1 LLDRRRLKATG
12 EIAMKMHAPSF
23 NDPIINQAEPITL
36 ILPFMMEI
44 LRFAGIKTTRD
55 EVVRR
60 LMTGSPRIAIIHGG
74 EDHPAQVLDERFV
87 KKGVRSLWMRNALP
101 FPMADPGVC
110 DGIAQ
115 GHIGMSYVLLSR
127 NLASLN
133 VITQCEA
140 HGYQGALVLTS
151 CDKRPAGEVTG
162 LVQVDLARRRKGMKP
177 FYAVFLPTH
186 LMPDRYIPA
195 YLKRELIKI
204 QGRVEDPS
212 IKKEISDLLKM
223 KMKCNSY
230 AMYQKL
236 IDTLI
241 AERRIDER
249 KGDYL
254 KSEIVKYCC
263 IESGTCAF
271 TSLGTGCTSK
281 LVVAGLGLVPSGMEL
296 PEHPHIQ
303 AQVDS
308 AVEILLKMFKR
319 GDSGKSVS
327 SLVRQNLKNAIV
339 VWSAIGGSTNWALH
353 FPYVAASLGIRLTPR
368 QMARVG
374 AKTPLLM
381 GSDAI
386 RNKDVLTLT
395 KEISKGDSSGID
407 TLMKVLFRMNLV
419 KDADT
424 VQGRWLKR
432 VRDAK
437 EANNQILHAS
447 PLRNRSGVVEI
458 HGNFCRSAIFKLAG
472 LAEEAIQSFND
483 KIYFAIFYQ
492 GQEAV
497 QKDLLEGRTILRK
510 LRQRLSTE
518 DLLKTLS
525 YNFPESLQEEN
536 GLEKLS
542 KDSLFDRLVRERK
555 IRILVVITGEGP
567 RAHGM
572 PEMFYPSEYL
582 NRDLLLRYI
591 AVLFTD
597 GRYSGATYGPC
608 IGHCS
613 PEAFEGGGIGAIE
626 TGDWVYL
633 NFDRSEINLVDRKRL
648 LSRKEIKYPFLR
660 MSEREILSR
669 PWIKRRVK
677 EIGGKRKELTPWAEG
692 YLDSLLSTESGV
704 RPNI

>member
-1 LLDRRRLKATG
+1 
-12 EIAMKMHAPSF
+12 MKMHDPSF
-23 NDPIINQAEPITL
+23 NDPIIHQAEPITL

-44 LRFAGIKTTRD
+44 LRSVRIKTTRD
-55 EVVRR
+55 EIVKR
-60 LMTGSPRIAIIHGG
+60 LMTGSPRIGIIHGG

-87 KKGVRSLWMRNALP
+87 KMAVRSLWMRSALP

-186 LMPDRYIPA
+186 LMPDRYLPA
-195 YLKRELIKI
+195 YLKKEFTEIKRGI
-204 QGRVEDPS
+204 EDPS

-223 KMKCNSY
+223 RLKCNNY

-236 IDTLI
+236 IDTLTTQGK
-241 AERRIDER
+241 IDEG

-296 PEHPHIQ
+296 PDRPHIQ
-303 AQVDS
+303 TQVDS
-308 AVEILLKMFKR
+308 AVEILLDMFKR
-319 GDSGKSVS
+319 GDSEKSVS
-327 SLVRQNLKNAIV
+327 SLVRQNLKNAVV
-339 VWSAIGGSTNWALH
+339 VWNAVGGSTNWALH
-353 FPYVAASLGIRLTPR
+353 FPYVAASLGIKLTPR
-368 QMARVG
+368 QIAKGG
-374 AKTPLLM
+374 AKTPLLI

-395 KEISKGDSSGID
+395 KEISKGKSSGID

-419 KDADT
+419 ENAET
-424 VQGRWLKR
+424 VQGRWLERAGK
-432 VRDAK
+432 AK
-437 EANNQILHAS
+437 EANNHILHAS
-447 PLRNRSGVVEI
+447 PLRNRSGIVEI

-472 LAEEAIQSFND
+472 LAEEAIRSFND
-483 KIYFAIFYQ
+483 KIYFAIYYQ

-497 QKDLLEGRTILRK
+497 QKDLLQGQAVLRK
-510 LRQRLSTE
+510 LKERLSKG

-525 YNFPESLQEEN
+525 YNFPESLRKEG
-536 GLEKLS
+536 GLQMIN
-542 KDSLFDRLVRERK
+542 KDSLFDQLVRERK
-555 IRILVVITGEGP
+555 IRILVVIAGEGP

-582 NRDLLLRYI
+582 NRDVLLRYT

-613 PEAFEGGGIGAIE
+613 PEAFEDGGIGAIE
-626 TGDWVYL
+626 TGDWIYL
-633 NFDRSEINLVDRKRL
+633 NFDQSEINLLDRKKL
-648 LSRKEIKYPFLR
+648 LSRKEIKYPFVL
-660 MSEREILSR
+660 MSEKAILSR
-669 PWIKRRVK
+669 PWVKRRIK
-677 EIGGKRKELTPWAEG
+677 EIGEKRKELTPWAEG
-692 YLDSLLSTESGV
+692 YLDSLLSTEFGV
-704 RPNI
+704 RPRA

>member
-1 LLDRRRLKATG
+1 
-12 EIAMKMHAPSF
+12 MKMHDPSF
-23 NDPIINQAEPITL
+23 NDPIIQQAEPITL

-44 LRFAGIKTTRD
+44 LRSAGMKTTRD
-55 EVVRR
+55 EVVSRF
-60 LMTGSPRIAIIHGG
+60 MTGSPRIAVIHGG
-74 EDHPAQVLDERFV
+74 EDHPAQVLDEGFV
-87 KKGVRSLWMRNALP
+87 KRAVRSLWTRNALP

-115 GHIGMSYVLLSR
+115 GHVGMSYTLLSR

-151 CDKRPAGEVTG
+151 CDKRPAGEVAA
-162 LVQVDLARRRKGMKP
+162 LVQLDLARRRKGMKP

-186 LMPDRYIPA
+186 LMPDRYLPN
-195 YLKRELIKI
+195 YLKREFAEIK
-204 QGRVEDPS
+204 GGLEDSS
-212 IKKEISDLLKM
+212 IKKEISDLLRM
-223 KMKCNSY
+223 KLKCNNY

-236 IDTLI
+236 IDTLRFQG
-241 AERRIDER
+241 EIDEE
-249 KGDYL
+249 KENYL

-263 IESGTCAF
+263 IDSGTCGF

-281 LVVAGLGLVPSGMEL
+281 FALAGLGLVPSEMEL
-296 PEHPHIQ
+296 PERPHIQ

-308 AVEILLKMFKR
+308 AVEILLNLFKR
-319 GDSGKSVS
+319 EDSEKSVS
-327 SLVRQNLKNAIV
+327 SLVRQNLRNAIV

-353 FPYVAASLGIRLTPR
+353 FPYVAASQGMKLTP
-368 QMARVG
+368 QKIAKVG

-395 KEISKGDSSGID
+395 KEISKGRSSGID

-419 KDADT
+419 EDADT
-424 VQGRWLKR
+424 VHGRWSER
-432 VRDAK
+432 VEKAK
-437 EANNQILHAS
+437 EANNHILYAS
-447 PLRNRSGVVEI
+447 PLRGRSGIVEAR
-458 HGNFCRSAIFKLAG
+458 GNFCRSAIFKLAG
-472 LAEEAIQSFND
+472 LAEEAIRSFND
-483 KIYFAIFYQ
+483 KIYFAIYYQ
-492 GQEAV
+492 GQEAA
-497 QKDLLEGRTILRK
+497 QKDLLQGQIVLRRLK
-510 LRQRLSTE
+510 QRLHKE
-518 DLLKTLS
+518 DLFKTLF
-525 YNFPESLQEEN
+525 YNFPESLEQEN
-536 GLEKLS
+536 GLQKLG

-613 PEAFEGGGIGAIE
+613 PEAFEGGRVGAIE
-626 TGDWVYL
+626 TGDWIYL
-633 NFDRSEINLVDRKRL
+633 NFDRGEINLLDRKKL
-648 LSRKEIKYPFLR
+648 LSKREITYPFIS
-660 MSEREILSR
+660 MNDKAILSR
-669 PWIKRRVK
+669 PWIKKRIK
-677 EIGGKRKELTPWAEG
+677 EIEKKREKPTPWARG
-692 YLDSLLSTESGV
+692 FLDGLLSTECGV
-704 RPNI
+704 GPKIS

>member
-1 LLDRRRLKATG
+1 
-12 EIAMKMHAPSF
+12 MKMHDPSF
-23 NDPIINQAEPITL
+23 NDPIIHQAEPITL

-44 LRFAGIKTTRD
+44 LRSAGIKATRD

-60 LMTGSPRIAIIHGG
+60 LMTGSSRIAIIHGG

-87 KKGVRSLWMRNALP
+87 KMAVQSLWIRNALP

-115 GHIGMSYVLLSR
+115 GHVGMSYTLLSR

-140 HGYQGALVLTS
+140 HGYQGALVLSS
-151 CDKRPAGEVTG
+151 CDKRPAGEVAG

-186 LMPDRYIPA
+186 LMPDRYLPS
-195 YLKRELIKI
+195 YLKKEFMEIKTGI
-204 QGRVEDPS
+204 EDPS

-223 KMKCNSY
+223 KLKCNNY

-241 AERRIDER
+241 AQRKMDEE
-249 KGDYL
+249 KGDDL

-263 IESGTCAF
+263 IASGTCAF

-296 PEHPHIQ
+296 PEHPHAQI
-303 AQVDS
+303 QVDS
-308 AVEILLKMFKR
+308 AVEILLGMFKR
-319 GDSGKSVS
+319 KDSEKSVS

-353 FPYVAASLGIRLTPR
+353 FPYVAASMGIKLTPR
-368 QMARVG
+368 KIAKIG

-381 GSDAI
+381 KSEAI

-395 KEISKGDSSGID
+395 KEISQGKSSGID
-407 TLMKVLFRMNLV
+407 TLMKVLFRTNLV
-419 KDADT
+419 EDEDT
-424 VQGRWLKR
+424 VQGRWLERARK
-432 VRDAK
+432 AK
-437 EANNQILHAS
+437 EANNLILHTS
-447 PLRNRSGVVEI
+447 PLRGRSGIVEVR
-458 HGNFCRSAIFKLAG
+458 GNFCRSAIFKLAG
-472 LAEEAIQSFND
+472 LAEEAIRSFND
-483 KIYFAIFYQ
+483 KIYFAIYYQ

-497 QKDLLEGRTILRK
+497 QKDLLHGQAVLRK
-510 LRQRLSTE
+510 LKRRLSKA

-525 YNFPESLQEEN
+525 YNFQGNLQEGNGLQKLDKESLFNQ
-536 GLEKLS
+536 
-542 KDSLFDRLVRERK
+542 LVRERK
-555 IRILVVITGEGP
+555 IRILVIIAGEGP

-582 NRDLLLRYI
+582 NRDVLLRYT

-626 TGDWVYL
+626 TGDWIYL
-633 NFDRSEINLVDRKRL
+633 NFDRSEIKLLQRKRL
-648 LSRKEIKYPFLR
+648 LSRKEMKYPFIL
-660 MSEREILSR
+660 MSEKEILSR
-669 PWIKRRVK
+669 PWIKKRVR
-677 EIGGKRKELTPWAEG
+677 EIEKKREELTPWG
-692 YLDSLLSTESGV
+692 RGFLDGLLSTECGV
-704 RPNI
+704 RPRV

>member
-1 LLDRRRLKATG
+1 
-12 EIAMKMHAPSF
+12 
-23 NDPIINQAEPITL
+23 
-36 ILPFMMEI
+36 
-44 LRFAGIKTTRD
+44 
-55 EVVRR
+55 
-60 LMTGSPRIAIIHGG
+60 
-74 EDHPAQVLDERFV
+74 
-87 KKGVRSLWMRNALP
+87 
-101 FPMADPGVC
+101 
-110 DGIAQ
+110 
-115 GHIGMSYVLLSR
+115 
-127 NLASLN
+127 

-186 LMPDRYIPA
+186 LMPDRYLPA
-195 YLKRELIKI
+195 YLKKEFTEIKGGI
-204 QGRVEDPS
+204 EDPS

-223 KMKCNSY
+223 RLKCNNY

-236 IDTLI
+236 IDTL
-241 AERRIDER
+241 ATQGKIDEQ

-263 IESGTCAF
+263 IASGTCAF

-296 PEHPHIQ
+296 PERPHIQ

-308 AVEILLKMFKR
+308 AVEILLDMFKR
-319 GDSGKSVS
+319 GDSEKSVS
-327 SLVRQNLKNAIV
+327 SLVRQNLKNAV
-339 VWSAIGGSTNWALH
+339 AVWNAIGGSTNWALH

-368 QMARVG
+368 QIAKGGAR
-374 AKTPLLM
+374 TPLLM

-395 KEISKGDSSGID
+395 KEISKGKSSGVD

-419 KDADT
+419 QDADT
-424 VQGRWLKR
+424 VQGRWFERARK
-432 VRDAK
+432 AK
-437 EANNQILHAS
+437 EANNHILHAS
-447 PLRNRSGVVEI
+447 PLRGRSGIVEI

-472 LAEEAIQSFND
+472 LSEEAIRSFND
-483 KIYFAIFYQ
+483 KIYFGIYYQ

-497 QKDLLEGRTILRK
+497 QKDLLQGQTVLRK
-510 LRQRLSTE
+510 LRQKLSKR

-525 YNFPESLQEEN
+525 YNFPESLREED
-536 GLEKLS
+536 GLQMFN
-542 KDSLFDRLVRERK
+542 KDSLFDQLVREKK
-555 IRILVVITGEGP
+555 IRILVVIAGEGP
-567 RAHGM
+567 RADGM

-582 NRDLLLRYI
+582 NRDVLLRYT

-613 PEAFEGGGIGAIE
+613 PEAFEGGGVGAIE

-633 NFDRSEINLVDRKRL
+633 NFDRGEINLLEKKKL
-648 LSRKEIKYPFLR
+648 LSRREIKYPFIL
-660 MSEREILSR
+660 MNAKKILSR
-669 PWIKRRVK
+669 PWIKKRIK
-677 EIGGKRKELTPWAEG
+677 EIEKKREELTPWAKG
-692 YLDSLLSTESGV
+692 FLDSLLPTEFGV

>member
-1 LLDRRRLKATG
+1 M
-12 EIAMKMHAPSF
+12 AMKMHNPSF
-23 NDPIINQAEPITL
+23 NDPIIHQAEPITL

-44 LRFAGIKTTRD
+44 LRSVRIKTTRD
-55 EVVRR
+55 EIIKR
-60 LMTGSPRIAIIHGG
+60 LMTGSPRVAIIHGG
-74 EDHPAQVLDERFV
+74 KDHPAQVLDQDFV
-87 KKGVRSLWMRNALP
+87 KKAVRSLWIRNALP

-115 GHIGMSYVLLSR
+115 GHVGMSYTLLSR

-133 VITQCEA
+133 VITQCET

-151 CDKRPAGEVTG
+151 CDKRPAGEVAG

-186 LMPDRYIPA
+186 LMPDRYLPT
-195 YLKRELIKI
+195 YLKKEFTEIKGGI
-204 QGRVEDPS
+204 EDPS
-212 IKKEISDLLKM
+212 IKKEISDLLRM
-223 KMKCNSY
+223 KLKCNNY

-236 IDTLI
+236 IDTLL
-241 AERRIDER
+241 AQGKIDEK

-263 IESGTCAF
+263 IASGTCAF

-281 LVVAGLGLVPSGMEL
+281 LVLAGVGLVPSGMEL
-296 PEHPHIQ
+296 PKRPHIQ

-308 AVEILLKMFKR
+308 AVEILLNMFKR
-319 GDSGKSVS
+319 GDCEKSVS
-327 SLVRQNLKNAIV
+327 SLVRQNLQNAIV

-353 FPYVAASLGIRLTPR
+353 FPYVAASMGIELTP
-368 QMARVG
+368 QQIAKFG

-395 KEISKGDSSGID
+395 KEISRGKSSGID

-424 VQGRWLKR
+424 VQGRWLERARK
-432 VRDAK
+432 AI
-437 EANNQILHAS
+437 EANNHMLHSS
-447 PLRNRSGVVEI
+447 PLRRRSGIVEV
-458 HGNFCRSAIFKLAG
+458 HGNFCRSAVFKLAG
-472 LAEEAIQSFND
+472 LAEEAIRSFND
-483 KIYFAIFYQ
+483 KIYFAIYYQ
-492 GQEAV
+492 GQESV
-497 QKDLLEGRTILRK
+497 QRDLLQGQAVLRK
-510 LRQRLSTE
+510 LRQRLSKE

-525 YNFPESLQEEN
+525 YNFPESLQEED
-536 GLEKLS
+536 GLQTVS
-542 KDSLFDRLVRERK
+542 KGSLFDQLIRERK
-555 IRILVVITGEGP
+555 IRILVVIAGEGP

-582 NRDLLLRYI
+582 NRDVLLRYT

-633 NFDRSEINLVDRKRL
+633 NFDRSEINLLDRKKL
-648 LSRKEIKYPFLR
+648 LSKKEINYPFIR
-660 MSEREILSR
+660 MSEKEILFR
-669 PWIKRRVK
+669 PRIKRRVK
-677 EIGGKRKELTPWAEG
+677 EIEKKRDELTPWARG
-692 YLDSLLSTESGV
+692 FLDGLLSTECGV
-704 RPNI
+704 KPRR

>member
-1 LLDRRRLKATG
+1 
-12 EIAMKMHAPSF
+12 MKMHDPSF
-23 NDPIINQAEPITL
+23 NDPIIHQAEPITL

-44 LRFAGIKTTRD
+44 LRFAGVKTTRD
-55 EVVRR
+55 ELVKR
-60 LMTGSPRIAIIHGG
+60 LMTGRPRVAIIHGG

-87 KKGVRSLWMRNALP
+87 KMAVRSLWIRNALP

-151 CDKRPAGEVTG
+151 CDKRPAGEVAG

-186 LMPDRYIPA
+186 LMPDQYLPA
-195 YLKRELIKI
+195 YLKKEFTEIK
-204 QGRVEDPS
+204 GSVEDPS

-223 KMKCNSY
+223 KLKCNNY

-236 IDTLI
+236 IDTL
-241 AERRIDER
+241 ATQGKIDEK

-263 IESGTCAF
+263 IASGTCAF

-296 PEHPHIQ
+296 PERPHGQ
-303 AQVDS
+303 TQVDS
-308 AVEILLKMFKR
+308 AVEILLDMFKR
-319 GDSGKSVS
+319 GDSEKSVS
-327 SLVRQNLKNAIV
+327 SLVRQNLKNAVV
-339 VWSAIGGSTNWALH
+339 VWNAIGGSTNWALH
-353 FPYVAASLGIRLTPR
+353 FPYVAASLDIELTPR
-368 QMARVG
+368 QIAKIG

-381 GSDAI
+381 KSDAI

-395 KEISKGDSSGID
+395 KEISKGKSSGID
-407 TLMKVLFRMNLV
+407 TLMKVLFRMNLAE
-419 KDADT
+419 DAHT
-424 VQGRWLKR
+424 VQGGWLERARK
-432 VRDAK
+432 AK
-437 EANNQILHAS
+437 EANNHILHAS
-447 PLRNRSGVVEI
+447 PIRGRSGIVEV

-472 LAEEAIQSFND
+472 LAEEAIRSFND
-483 KIYFAIFYQ
+483 KIYFAIYYQ
-492 GQEAV
+492 GQESV
-497 QKDLLEGRTILRK
+497 QKDLLGGQAVLRK
-510 LRQRLSTE
+510 LKQRLRKE

-536 GLEKLS
+536 GLQKLN
-542 KDSLFDRLVRERK
+542 KDSLFDQLVRERK
-555 IRILVVITGEGP
+555 IRILVVIAGEGP

-582 NRDLLLRYI
+582 NRDILLRHT

-613 PEAFEGGGIGAIE
+613 PEAFEGGGVGAIE
-626 TGDWVYL
+626 TGDWIYL
-633 NFDRSEINLVDRKRL
+633 NFDGGEINLLQRKRL
-648 LSRKEIKYPFLR
+648 LSGKEIKCPFIL
-660 MSEREILSR
+660 MSQKAILSR
-669 PWIKRRVK
+669 PWTKRRIK
-677 EIGGKRKELTPWAEG
+677 EIGEKRKELTPWAEG
-692 YLDSLLSTESGV
+692 YLDSLLSTEFGV
-704 RPNI
+704 RPRI

>member
-1 LLDRRRLKATG
+1 
-12 EIAMKMHAPSF
+12 
-23 NDPIINQAEPITL
+23 
-36 ILPFMMEI
+36 
-44 LRFAGIKTTRD
+44 
-55 EVVRR
+55 
-60 LMTGSPRIAIIHGG
+60 
-74 EDHPAQVLDERFV
+74 
-87 KKGVRSLWMRNALP
+87 MRNALP

-186 LMPDRYIPA
+186 LMPDRYLPD
-195 YLKRELIKI
+195 YLKKEFTEIK
-204 QGRVEDPS
+204 GGVEDPS

-223 KMKCNSY
+223 KLKCNNY

-236 IDTLI
+236 IDTLT
-241 AERRIDER
+241 AQGKIDEM

-296 PEHPHIQ
+296 PERPHTQ
-303 AQVDS
+303 TQVDQ
-308 AVEILLKMFKR
+308 AVESLLDMFKR
-319 GDSGKSVS
+319 EDPEKSLS

-353 FPYVAASLGIRLTPR
+353 FPYVAASLGIKLTP
-368 QMARVG
+368 QQIAEVG

-395 KEISKGDSSGID
+395 KEISKRKSSGID

-419 KDADT
+419 EDADT
-424 VQGRWLKR
+424 VQGRWLERAGK
-432 VRDAK
+432 AK
-437 EANNQILHAS
+437 EANNHILHAS
-447 PLRNRSGVVEI
+447 PLRGRSGIVEV

-472 LAEEAIQSFND
+472 LAEEAIRSFND
-483 KIYFAIFYQ
+483 KIYFAVFYQ
-492 GQEAV
+492 GQESV
-497 QKDLLEGRTILRK
+497 QKDLLQGQAVLRK
-510 LRQRLSTE
+510 LRRRLSKG

-525 YNFPESLQEEN
+525 YNFPESPQEEDR
-536 GLEKLS
+536 LQKL
-542 KDSLFDRLVRERK
+542 KKESLFDELVRERK
-555 IRILVVITGEGP
+555 IRILVVIAGEGP

-582 NRDLLLRYI
+582 NRDILLRYT

-626 TGDWVYL
+626 TGDWIYL
-633 NFDRSEINLVDRKRL
+633 NFDRSEINLLDKKRL
-648 LSRKEIKYPFLR
+648 LSRDEIKYPFFL
-660 MSEREILSR
+660 MSEKKILSL
-669 PWIKRRVK
+669 PWIKRRIK
-677 EIGGKRKELTPWAEG
+677 EIGEKRKELTPWAEG
-692 YLDSLLSTESGV
+692 YLDSLLSTELGV
-704 RPNI
+704 RPRA

>member
-1 LLDRRRLKATG
+1 M
-12 EIAMKMHAPSF
+12 AMKMHDPSF
-23 NDPIINQAEPITL
+23 NDPIIHQAEPITL

-55 EVVRR
+55 EVVNR
-60 LMTGSPRIAIIHGG
+60 LMSGNPRIAIIHGG
-74 EDHPAQVLDERFV
+74 EDHPAQVLDGRFV
-87 KKGVRSLWMRNALP
+87 KKAVRSLWRRNALP

-162 LVQVDLARRRKGMKP
+162 LVQVDLARRKKGMKP

-186 LMPDRYIPA
+186 LMPDRYLPA
-195 YLKRELIKI
+195 YLKKEFTEIK
-204 QGRVEDPS
+204 GSVEDPS
-212 IKKEISDLLKM
+212 IKKEISDLPKM
-223 KMKCNSY
+223 KLKCNNY

-236 IDTLI
+236 IDTL
-241 AERRIDER
+241 ATQGKIDER

-281 LVVAGLGLVPSGMEL
+281 LVVAGLGLVPSEMEL
-296 PEHPHIQ
+296 PERPHIQ

-308 AVEILLKMFKR
+308 AVEILLGMFKR

-353 FPYVAASLGIRLTPR
+353 FPYVAASLDFKLTPR
-368 QMARVG
+368 QIAKVG
-374 AKTPLLM
+374 EKTPLLM
-381 GSDAI
+381 RSDAI

-395 KEISKGDSSGID
+395 KEISKGKSSGID

-419 KDADT
+419 EDADT
-424 VQGRWLKR
+424 VQGRWLERARK
-432 VRDAK
+432 AK
-437 EANNQILHAS
+437 EANNHILHAS
-447 PLRNRSGVVEI
+447 PLRNRSGIVEV

-472 LAEEAIQSFND
+472 LAEEAIRSFND
-483 KIYFAIFYQ
+483 KIYFAVFYQ
-492 GQEAV
+492 GQESV
-497 QKDLLEGRTILRK
+497 QKDLLEGQAVLNK
-510 LRQRLSTE
+510 LRQKLSKG

-525 YNFPESLQEEN
+525 YNFPESLREEN
-536 GLEKLS
+536 KLQKLD

-582 NRDLLLRYI
+582 NRDVLLRYT

-613 PEAFEGGGIGAIE
+613 PETLEGGGIGAIE
-626 TGDWVYL
+626 TGDWIYL
-633 NFDRSEINLVDRKRL
+633 NFDRSEINLVDRTRL
-648 LSRKEIKYPFLR
+648 LSRKEIKYPFIR
-660 MSEREILSR
+660 MSEKEILSR
-669 PWIKRRVK
+669 PWIKGRIK
-677 EIGGKRKELTPWAEG
+677 EIEKRREELTPWARAF
-692 YLDSLLSTESGV
+692 LDSLLFTELGV

>member
-1 LLDRRRLKATG
+1 
-12 EIAMKMHAPSF
+12 MKMHDPSF
-23 NDPIINQAEPITL
+23 HDPIIHQAEPITL
-36 ILPFMMEI
+36 ILPFLMEI

-55 EVVRR
+55 EVVNR

-74 EDHPAQVLDERFV
+74 EDHPAQVLDQDFV
-87 KKGVRSLWMRNALP
+87 KKAVRSLWIRNAVP

-186 LMPDRYIPA
+186 LMPDRYLPA
-195 YLKRELIKI
+195 YLKKEFTEIKGGI
-204 QGRVEDPS
+204 EDPS

-223 KMKCNSY
+223 KLKCNNY

-236 IDTLI
+236 IDTL
-241 AERRIDER
+241 ATQGKIDEK
-249 KGDYL
+249 KGDDL

-281 LVVAGLGLVPSGMEL
+281 LVLAGLGLVTSGMEL
-296 PEHPHIQ
+296 TERPHAQ
-303 AQVDS
+303 TQVDS
-308 AVEILLKMFKR
+308 AVEILLGMFKR
-319 GDSGKSVS
+319 EDSGKSVS

-353 FPYVAASLGIRLTPR
+353 FPYVAASLGITLTPR
-368 QMARVG
+368 QIAKVG

-381 GSDAI
+381 KSDAI
-386 RNKDVLTLT
+386 RNEDILTLT
-395 KEISKGDSSGID
+395 KEISKGKSSGID
-407 TLMKVLFRMNLV
+407 TLMKALFRMNLV
-419 KDADT
+419 EDADT
-424 VQGRWLKR
+424 VQGRWLERARK
-432 VRDAK
+432 AK
-437 EANNQILHAS
+437 EANNHILHAS
-447 PLRNRSGVVEI
+447 PLRGRSGIVEV

-472 LAEEAIQSFND
+472 LAEEAIRSFND
-483 KIYFAIFYQ
+483 KIYFAIYYQ
-492 GQEAV
+492 GQESV
-497 QKDLLEGRTILRK
+497 QKDLLEGQAVLRK
-510 LRQRLSTE
+510 LKQRLRKE

-525 YNFPESLQEEN
+525 YNFPESPQEEN
-536 GLEKLS
+536 GLQKLN
-542 KDSLFDRLVRERK
+542 KESLFDQLVRERK
-555 IRILVVITGEGP
+555 IRILVVIAGEGP

-582 NRDLLLRYI
+582 NRDVLLRYT

-626 TGDWVYL
+626 TGDWIYL
-633 NFDRSEINLVDRKRL
+633 NFDRSEINLLDRKRL
-648 LSRKEIKYPFLR
+648 LSRKEIKYPFILV
-660 MSEREILSR
+660 SEKEVLSR
-669 PWIKRRVK
+669 PWIKKRIK
-677 EIGGKRKELTPWAEG
+677 EIAKKREELTPWATG
-692 YLDSLLSTESGV
+692 FLDGLLSTEFGI
-704 RPNI
+704 RPRIKA